1 MKMSATLLH
10 LSSVR
15 TRATLFLMGCISVLY
30 FIPRKV
36 MLGSRHLQLCLSQR
50 YLGIDCPGCGMTRA
64 LYSFMHGN
72 FRVALH
78 FNLAILSIIPVLLTE
93 ILMITRHQNKILLCT
108 RKVSYASLP
117 ILLVI
122 NYIVKHS

>member
-1 MKMSATLLH
+1 MKMSAI
-10 LSSVR
+10 LSTISM
-15 TRATLFLMGCISVLY
+15 RAKATIFLMSCISVLY

-36 MLGSRHLQLCLSQR
+36 MLGSRQLQLCLSQR

-72 FRVALH
+72 FRAALH
-78 FNLAILSIIPVLLTE
+78 FNLAILSIIPVLIIE
-93 ILMITRHQNKILLCT
+93 ILMMIGHQNKILLCT
-108 RKVSYASLP
+108 RKVPYASLP